1 MLGVR
6 SAQRGLLEADHLYL
20 DYVGRG
26 SFYGFLASLRGQL
39 FRDEEFAELYC
50 PDNGR
55 DSVPPSLVAT
65 ALLLQA
71 YDKVSDAEA
80 KQRADFDIRWKVA
93 LGIEVE
99 DRPFAKSTLQLFRA
113 QLILHDRVRAVFQR
127 SLQFAR
133 QTGYLKGRRMKVAV
147 DTTYILGRGAVKDT
161 YNLLADGIV
170 QVVRALSDLDG
181 TRPEEWALRH
191 GLELYFGSS
200 VKGEAEI
207 DWDNQKERQALLQ
220 KIVADADL
228 VLELARQVQGQF
240 PEESP
245 QRQGIVEAAELLG
258 QLLLQDVER
267 QEDGP
272 ALKDGVSRD
281 RIPSVHDPE
290 MRHGRKSSSK
300 RFDGHKAAVV
310 VDTDSQLVTAVD
322 ILPGN
327 AGDNTGVLELV
338 EQSEENTG
346 IAVEETIGDAAYG
359 DGGTR
364 QAFAD
369 AGRTLIAKVPG
380 RPNKACFPKEDFQI
394 DLEAGTCTCPA
405 GNVTHTL
412 RTFGTRTNRLGRTY
426 LARSF
431 QFDPAVCGVCPLRSQ
446 CVAARY
452 GAGRTVAL
460 HPQEALLQQARD
472 FQRSEGFAE
481 YRRLRQA
488 AEHRLAQ
495 LVQLGVRQSRYFGR
509 AKTRFQLLMAA
520 TVANLTLVATKMGM
534 ISPAPGS
541 SHDKPDQQAPGS
553 PIVTTQFIL
562 AAANWVTLSLTLVIL
577 HAIPSQQGFSAGF
590 LGPSPGPPSPTRCPR
605 VSGNCPSTA
614 PADEGTRCSC
624 IHWYRRRWP
633 QWDPFPASGSRA
645 GRPDTSSALP
655 VAVSFGPARRGPCRR
670 ACSRTPKRWAWRPRS
685 TARTRAGTGR
695 PTPGPPAAGR
705 GPGRRWRCA
714 TIRAPIRTVAPSPR
728 CRHWKRQ
735 TGPRP

>member
-338 EQSEENTG
+338 E
-346 IAVEETIGDAAYG
+346 ETIGDAAYG

-488 AEHRLAQ
+488 AEHRLAR

-562 AAANWVTLSLTLVIL
+562 AAANWVTLSLRLTVHWLSST
-577 HAIPSQQGFSAGF
+577 PS
-590 LGPSPGPPSPTRCPR
+590 R
-605 VSGNCPSTA
+605 
-614 PADEGTRCSC
+614 
-624 IHWYRRRWP
+624 H
-633 QWDPFPASGSRA
+633 SRA
-645 GRPDTSSALP
+645 
-655 VAVSFGPARRGPCRR
+655 FQ
-670 ACSRTPKRWAWRPRS
+670 
-685 TARTRAGTGR
+685 
-695 PTPGPPAAGR
+695 PGF
-705 GPGRRWRCA
+705 
-714 TIRAPIRTVAPSPR
+714 
-728 CRHWKRQ
+728 
-735 TGPRP
+735 

>member
-1 MLGVR
+1 MLGKR
-6 SAQRGLLEADHLYL
+6 SKQLGLLEADHLYL

-39 FRDEEFAELYC
+39 FRDEDFADLYC

-71 YDKVSDAEA
+71 YDKVSDLES

-133 QTGYLKGRRMKVAV
+133 QTGCLKGRRMKVAV
-147 DTTYILGRGAVKDT
+147 DTTFILGRGAVKDT

-170 QVVRALSDLDG
+170 QVVRALSALDG

-207 DWDNQKERQALLQ
+207 DWDNQKERQALLL
-220 KIVADADL
+220 KIVADADG
-228 VLELARQVQGQF
+228 VLELARQAQGRF
-240 PEESP
+240 PADSP
-245 QRQGIVEAAELLG
+245 ERQAIGEAAELLG

-272 ALKDGVSRD
+272 VRKDGVSRD
-281 RIPSVHDPE
+281 RVPSVHDPE

-310 VDTDSQLVTAVD
+310 DTDSQLITEVD

-364 QAFAD
+364 QAFAE

-394 DLEAGTCTCPA
+394 DLTAGACTYP
-405 GNVTHTL
+405 VQ
-412 RTFGTRTNRLGRTY
+412 
-426 LARSF
+426 SF
-431 QFDPAVCGVCPLRSQ
+431 QFDPKVCGACPLRSQ
-446 CVAARY
+446 CVAA
-452 GAGRTVAL
+452 GEGKGRTVTL
-460 HPQEALLQQARD
+460 HPQEALLQQARA
-472 FQRSEGFAE
+472 FQKSEDFAE
-481 YRRLRQA
+481 YRGRRQVV
-488 AEHRLAQ
+488 EHRLAR

-509 AKTRFQLLMAA
+509 AKTLFQLLLAA
-520 TVANLTLVATKMGM
+520 TVANLTLVATKTGM
-534 ISPAPGS
+534 MSQDPGS
-541 SHDKPDQQAPGS
+541 SPNKPENRPDRPAAGACPEFATGS
-553 PIVTTQFIL
+553 PIVTAQFIL
-562 AAANWVTLSLTLVIL
+562 VAASWAALSLR
-577 HAIPSQQGFSAGF
+577 PR
-590 LGPSPGPPSPTRCPR
+590 PGP
-605 VSGNCPSTA
+605 V
-614 PADEGTRCSC
+614 
-624 IHWYRRRWP
+624 RWLTS
-633 QWDPFPASGSRA
+633 ASSRHSRA
-645 GRPDTSSALP
+645 
-655 VAVSFGPARRGPCRR
+655 FQ
-670 ACSRTPKRWAWRPRS
+670 
-685 TARTRAGTGR
+685 
-695 PTPGPPAAGR
+695 PGF
-705 GPGRRWRCA
+705 
-714 TIRAPIRTVAPSPR
+714 
-728 CRHWKRQ
+728 
-735 TGPRP
+735 